1 LRFGSLCRDLTARS
15 CAGIEDQNEREEA
28 RLQRVWA
35 GMDIG
40 RGYHV
45 AVIDA
50 EGSRMLS
57 QRVAND
63 EPALVELIGLI
74 FPR

>member
-1 LRFGSLCRDLTARS
+1 
-15 CAGIEDQNEREEA
+15 
-28 RLQRVWA
+28 
-35 GMDIG
+35 MDIG
-40 RGYHV
+40 RGYHHV

-57 QRVAND
+57 QPVAND